1 MIARHFPLLALLV
14 LAAYGCNSP
23 QGPPMHEIAAEIN
36 ATLAPVD
43 DVIVAGDSLEVR
55 ILNFDS
61 ENVARPA
68 DYSQEFLVPVDGLI
82 QVPGVGD
89 IRAAGR
95 SADQVAAEI
104 RESWV
109 PDFVPAVAV
118 SFESQVGRSYH
129 VLGAVRRPGE
139 FTVEPDGRVTLV
151 EAFARAGGV
160 NYLDSYLGN
169 VLIVRWDFE
178 RQRQVSWVVDARTEW
193 WGEDSAILL
202 QPNDVIFVP
211 DTTVAKVNK
220 WIDRYIVR
228 MIPFPRFIVPAGV

>member
-36 ATLAPVD
+36 STLAPVD
-43 DVIVAGDSLEVR
+43 DVIVAGDSLNVR
-55 ILNFDS
+55 ILNFDTS
-61 ENVARPA
+61 VERPA
-68 DYSQEFLVPVDGLI
+68 DYSQDFLVPVDGVI
-82 QVPGVGD
+82 QVPRVGP
-89 IRAAGR
+89 IRVAGR
-95 SADQVAAEI
+95 SADQVAGAI
-104 RESWV
+104 TESWV
-109 PDFVPAVAV
+109 DGYVPAVAV
-118 SFESQVGRSYH
+118 SYESQTGRTFH

-139 FTVEPDGRVTLV
+139 FSVEPDGRVTLV

-169 VLIVRWDFE
+169 VLLVRWDFE
-178 RQRQVSWVVDARTEW
+178 RQRQVSWVIDARTEW
-193 WGEDSAILL
+193 WGENSAILL
-202 QPNDVIFVP
+202 QPNDVIFIP